1 MSFKGSIKIDRVHFV
16 VSLFLLRSNDNT
28 QWRIRVVDKSRTPYF
43 QQGMASVQ
51 PRSFLKKIRGDS
63 LADCFEGRAGWGGGG
78 CTQANKTSNQIS
90 RSPILSNQHIDR
102 AEKGLLESL
111 LRHGVGDR
119 KTSFS
124 YRSKI
129 A

>member
-1 MSFKGSIKIDRVHFV
+1 MEKQSSGQITYSLLPTRHGQCTAASFPKKNQRGTL
-16 VSLFLLRSNDNT
+16 SLIVLR
-28 QWRIRVVDKSRTPYF
+28 
-43 QQGMASVQ
+43 
-51 PRSFLKKIRGDS
+51 
-63 LADCFEGRAGWGGGG
+63 EGPVGGGGG

-90 RSPILSNQHIDR
+90 RSPRLSNQHIDR
-102 AEKGLLESL
+102 ARKGLLEGL
-111 LRHGVGDR
+111 LRQGFGDR